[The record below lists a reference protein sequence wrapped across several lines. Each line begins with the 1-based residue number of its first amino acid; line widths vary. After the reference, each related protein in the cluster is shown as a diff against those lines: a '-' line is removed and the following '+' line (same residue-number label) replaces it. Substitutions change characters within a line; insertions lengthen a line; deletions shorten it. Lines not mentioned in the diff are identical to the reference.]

1 MTVHARTAAEG
12 HKMTTEIEATY
23 RDFCLWFNKQRAA
36 GRISPAADRAAY
48 FIKLGL
54 WALAYNEMPPRSIIG
69 GLAGDV
75 KVLEQEL
82 RRPSADNPRTASAVK

>member
-1 MTVHARTAAEG
+1 
-12 HKMTTEIEATY
+12 MTTEIEATY

-36 GRISPAADRAAY
+36 GRISPAADRASY

-75 KVLEQEL
+75 KILEQEL
-82 RRPSADNPRTASAVK
+82 RRPSASPTARARVIEEIATGAGRLAH

>member
-1 MTVHARTAAEG
+1 LAR
-12 HKMTTEIEATY
+12 EIEATY

-54 WALAYNEMPPRSIIG
+54 WALAYDNMPPRSLID

-75 KVLEQEL
+75 ETLEREL
-82 RRPSADNPRTASAVK
+82 RRQYDHENEPRSGGPNPFAELLRDK

>member
-1 MTVHARTAAEG
+1 MTVHARAAAEG
-12 HKMTTEIEATY
+12 HEMTTEIEATY

-54 WALAYNEMPPRSIIG
+54 WTLTHNEVPPRSIIG

-75 KVLEQEL
+75 KTLEQEL
-82 RRPSADNPRTASAVK
+82 RPQ

>member
-1 MTVHARTAAEG
+1 
-12 HKMTTEIEATY
+12 MTTEIEATY

-36 GRISPAADRAAY
+36 GQISPAADRAAD

-69 GLAGDV
+69 GLADDV
-75 KVLEQEL
+75 KILEQEL
-82 RRPSADNPRTASAVK
+82 RSAKCRQSAHRVK